1 MRSLKAA
8 WGQAAPPIYAYYS
21 YEMVLVP
28 KMNVVSTGPASDPR
42 VVCLHG
48 FLGDGEDWRPLVEY
62 CGGRYRFDLVDL
74 PGHGSSTGPY
84 DFAACVAELSLLAQ
98 GASALV
104 GYSMG
109 GRLALATAVAGV
121 PSLRALVIV
130 SASPGLEDGPVR
142 AARLAEDERRAE
154 RLEAEGLPAFVRT
167 WYDQP
172 LFASLARQPALRE
185 RLTQRRS
192 EGAAAE
198 RASALRGLSVGNQPS
213 YWGSLG
219 RLGMPSLWVAGEEDA
234 AYTAVAQRAV
244 SLSGRGRALIVPSAG
259 HMPHIEQ
266 PAGCLAGIAEFL
278 EQHLES

>member
-1 MRSLKAA
+1 MK
-8 WGQAAPPIYAYYS
+8 
-21 YEMVLVP
+21 
-28 KMNVVSTGPASDPR
+28 VVSTGPASAPR

-84 DFAACVAELSLLAQ
+84 DFTACVAELIRLAQ

-121 PSLRALVIV
+121 PSLRALIIV
-130 SASPGLEDGPVR
+130 SASPGLDDGTVR
-142 AARLAEDERRAE
+142 AARLAEDEHRAG

-167 WYDQP
+167 WYDQA
-172 LFASLARQPALRE
+172 LFASLARQPTLRE
-185 RLTQRRS
+185 RLIQLRS
-192 EGAAAE
+192 QGSAVE
-198 RASALRGLSVGNQPS
+198 RANALRGLSVGNQPS
-213 YWGSLG
+213 YWDALG
-219 RLGMPSLWVAGEEDA
+219 RLDTPSLWVAGEEDA
-234 AYTAVAQRAV
+234 SYTGIARRAAGSAWRAV
-244 SLSGRGRALIVPSAG
+244 NLSGRGRALILPSAG

-266 PAGCLAGIAEFL
+266 PEVCLAGIAEFL
-278 EQHLES
+278 GQQLES